1 MAKQI
6 IFCADGTWNGP
17 GEANSTTDIDSAS
30 PQDPVINDEVTNVVK
45 LFVNLRGQV
54 TAESQALKN
63 ETEMVCKDSAGNV
76 LQVAKYLHGVGD
88 SKNSVSKVLG
98 GVFGVGVVSR
108 VVRGYTFISRNY
120 EPGDSIHITGF
131 SRGAYTARALAGMIG
146 KVGLLNTKN
155 FDPNDK
161 DEAYR
166 RGFEAWVKAKSMN
179 FEGKGVLTNMLTT
192 VAMLAEGVLSRVSLK
207 PADFVP
213 LVRIR
218 SVGVWDT
225 VGSLGV
231 PDYITGARRDLFSF
245 IDNKLSP
252 MVDNA
257 FHAMALDEMRRDF
270 PIDRWDADP
279 RIEEVWFT
287 GAHSDVGGGYPS
299 AECGLS
305 DIALNW
311 MMLKLQSAGAL
322 LAEPLVHEPNLAG
335 EGGPDD
341 ETSGGDDAHAGRVH
355 EIREARVEPLGAHL
369 LPRHGPGA
377 GVEGRGGPDAE

>member
-17 GEANSTTDIDSAS
+17 GDAAGTTDIDSAS

-63 ETEMVCKDSAGNV
+63 ETEMVCKDAAGNV

-88 SKNSVSKVLG
+88 SKNTVSKVLG

-108 VVRGYTFISRNY
+108 VVRGYTFISRHY

-179 FEGKGVLTNMLTT
+179 FEGKGFLTNMLTT
-192 VAMLAEGVLSRVSLK
+192 VAMLAEGVLSRVSMK
-207 PADFVP
+207 PTDFVP

-252 MVDNA
+252 MVDSA

-270 PIDRWDADP
+270 PIDRWEADP
-279 RIEEVWFT
+279 RIEEMWFT
-287 GAHSDVGGGYPS
+287 GAHSDVGGGYPA

-311 MMLKLQSAGAL
+311 MMLKLQSAGVL
-322 LAEPLVHEPNLAG
+322 LAEPLVHKPNLAPCNQAFHKPWDKPPFNIG
-335 EGGPDD
+335 AASRKPRA
-341 ETSGGDDAHAGRVH
+341 GDVFDASVKERWGRDGDYQT
-355 EIREARVEPLGAHL
+355 RWPKLF
-369 LPRHGPGA
+369 
-377 GVEGRGGPDAE
+377 